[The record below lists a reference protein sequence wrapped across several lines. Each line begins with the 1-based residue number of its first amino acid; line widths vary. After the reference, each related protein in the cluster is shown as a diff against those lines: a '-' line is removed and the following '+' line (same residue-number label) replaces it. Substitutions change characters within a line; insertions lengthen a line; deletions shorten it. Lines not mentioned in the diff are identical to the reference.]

1 MRTVFNI
8 ARYPSKQA
16 ISTGE
21 QVIIRPLEV
30 GDEFDLREFFL
41 SLSADE
47 RALLRDDVTDPR
59 VMERWARHTDFAR
72 ALPLVAIEGK
82 RIVADAVLLRGEA
95 QSRTAEIRMTLARRL
110 RHSDLPDMLLAD
122 LASIAEEA
130 DMDSVTLFITP
141 ADDSALLASAR
152 RVGFRDVGMASTDE
166 KPSASVM
173 AMTFSHLHGKP
184 ETRPAFDIA

>member
-21 QVIIRPLEV
+21 QVVIRPLEV

-47 RALLRDDVTDPR
+47 RAFLRDDVTDPN
-59 VMERWARHTDFAR
+59 VTERWARHTDFAR
-72 ALPLVAIEGK
+72 ALPLVAIEGN

-95 QSRTAEIRMTLARRL
+95 LSHTAEIRMTLARRL
-110 RHSDLPDMLLAD
+110 RHTDLPDMLLAD

-152 RVGFRDVGMASTDE
+152 RVGFRDVGMASADA

-173 AMTFSHLHGKP
+173 EMTFSHLHEKP
-184 ETRPAFDIA
+184 ETRPSFDIA